1 MLRNLNKQEP
11 YKVEVNGKIISA
23 IYTGEYSS
31 GYYIFITLKE
41 GGGEGVGVSEIN
53 ILRYNPKVEKCSWYN

>member
-1 MLRNLNKQEP
+1 MLINLNKQEP
-11 YKVEVNGKIISA
+11 YKIDVNGEIVSA

-41 GGGEGVGVSEIN
+41 GGGEGVGVSEID
-53 ILRYNPKVEKCSWYN
+53 ILKNNPRVEKCRWYN